1 MVNLKKQSG
10 AWGGI
15 IAVAGQWAVQM
26 TEMEGKKYSEHSEHK
41 EYLEDLKRNF
51 ALAVPR
57 VVAALPDA
65 GRDIKL

>member
-1 MVNLKKQSG
+1 MVDLKKQSG

-26 TEMEGKKYSEHSEHK
+26 TEMEGKEYSKHSEHK
-41 EYLEDLKRNF
+41 EYLDDLKRNF
-51 ALAVPR
+51 ALALSR
-57 VVAALPDA
+57 VLGALPDA